1 MLNQY
6 TKEKTAG
13 KYVAMLARF
22 YSTLKAAQEA
32 MNKEPKPEVCR
43 IVRSQE
49 PKGYYLV
56 KL

>member
-1 MLNQY
+1 MPNQH
-6 TKEKTAG
+6 TKEKTAD

-32 MNKEPKPEVCR
+32 MSKEPKPGVCR
-43 IVRSQE
+43 IMRSQE